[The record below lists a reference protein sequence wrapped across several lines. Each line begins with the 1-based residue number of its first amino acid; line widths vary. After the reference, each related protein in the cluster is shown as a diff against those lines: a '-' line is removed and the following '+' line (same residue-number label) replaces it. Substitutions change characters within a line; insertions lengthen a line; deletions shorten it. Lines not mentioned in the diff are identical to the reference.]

1 MYDWL
6 RDYQQIQEE
15 IAYLEYNLERSQK
28 ELKRWVNGDLVGV
41 RLTADSDGAKLEE
54 RIERIDRELQVKL
67 LEQKNFLELINRFSG
82 LNHKILKL
90 KYVDGMTLEEI
101 AEILNYSASYIY
113 KKHAEIAK
121 MIKFAHEIKLTH
133 C

>member
-41 RLTADSDGAKLEE
+41 KLTADSDGAKLEE

>member
-67 LEQKNFLELINRFSG
+67 LEQKDFLELINRFSG

>member
-1 MYDWL
+1 MYEWL
-6 RDYQQIQEE
+6 RDYQQIEDE
-15 IAYLEYNLERSQK
+15 ITYLEYNLERSQK
-28 ELKRWVNGDLVGV
+28 ELKRWVSGDLAGV
-41 RLTADSDGAKLEE
+41 KLTAESDGAKLEG
-54 RIERIDRELQVKL
+54 RIERIEKELQIKL
-67 LEQKNFLELINRFSG
+67 TEQKNFMKLISNFSG

-101 AEILNYSASYIY
+101 AEELNYSASYIY